1 MATVSTEN
9 LLLTLQVDANQALAS
24 LKKVDV
30 QTKQT
35 QQTFT
40 NIGKTNKNF
49 GASFQNAGYQIQ
61 DFAVQVSSGTDAVRA
76 FSQQAPQLLSAFGGI
91 GIAAGTA
98 VAVLAPLAKS
108 LFDSGDAAEKAAQ
121 QTDKMAESIK
131 GLVSPTTGLDN
142 LNKLLEESESRFS
155 GLAGAIRDATLAK
168 AKNQLADLEQEL
180 SDLIGTLSQVGE
192 GNTVARYL
200 ALDAKGYSVAE
211 AQYKALNEYISDLYD
226 VSEETAGA
234 IQNLARQFAVGSIDV
249 EDFAEAV
256 LALGVDPNTE
266 GYDKLLSLLKKL
278 SLEAARVKDLSKI
291 DIELSV
297 RGDSLQE
304 AIDAWDEYMAGLE
317 RLAGGYLDGLDPL
330 RAYYREVEKLQRLL
344 DAGLITADQYARLIR
359 NISVA
364 QYEAMTPMQD
374 YLDELE
380 KYADTVKRAQDPT
393 IEMVEKIT
401 LLKDA
406 HDAGLLSVE
415 QYNKEMANIAGI
427 KKRTTALQDA
437 LDAFDREILGIGKG
451 DEITTLLE
459 DLQTE
464 AGRWADQF
472 ADTLVSG
479 LAEGKL
485 AFKDFADYVLQQLAR
500 IAISKTLE
508 PLFQGFGDFIGG
520 LTGASAPVP
529 AGLIATPVNDLPLS
543 REASSAQQMIV
554 GVPRMS
560 APSPSSSPVTVN
572 VMNYGSD
579 DVEVNERKTSRG
591 IEVDVLIKNTVKQ
604 GLASGDFDKVM
615 ATSYGARRLAF

>member
-35 QQTFT
+35 QQAFSGV
-40 NIGKTNKNF
+40 GKNTKQFN
-49 GASFQNAGYQIQ
+49 AAIQNSSYQIA
-61 DFAVQVSSGTDAVRA
+61 DFAVQVGGGVSALKA
-76 FSQQAPQLLSAFGGI
+76 FSQQAPQLLSGFGAI
-91 GIAAGTA
+91 GAAAGAA
-98 VAVLAPLAKS
+98 VAILAAGANN
-108 LFDSGDAAEKAAQ
+108 LFNFGDAAEKAAQ

-131 GLVSPTTGLDN
+131 GLVSPTTGLAN

-155 GLAGAIRDATLAK
+155 GLAGAIKAATLK
-168 AKNQLADLEQEL
+168 EAKNNLAGLEEEVSKLVSSL
-180 SDLIGTLSQVGE
+180 SEVGLRQ
-192 GNTVARYL
+192 GNTIARFL
-200 ALDAKGYSVAE
+200 VFSGRGYSDAE
-211 AQYKALNEYISDLYD
+211 AKFKALNEYISDLYG

-234 IQNLARQFAVGSIDV
+234 IQNLAKQFADGSIAV
-249 EDFAEAV
+249 EDFAEGV
-256 LALGVDPNTE
+256 LALGVDPKTE
-266 GYDKLLSLLKKL
+266 GYDKLLSLLKKI

-297 RGDSLQE
+297 RGESLQE

-317 RLAGGYLDGLDPL
+317 RLASGYLDGLDPL
-330 RAYYREVEKLQRLL
+330 RAYYREVDKLKELL
-344 DAGLITADQYARLIR
+344 DAKLITLEQYRQLIE
-359 NISVA
+359 NIRG
-364 QYEAMTPMQD
+364 E
-374 YLDELE
+374 
-380 KYADTVKRAQDPT
+380 
-393 IEMVEKIT
+393 
-401 LLKDA
+401 LLKPIEVKVKPVDVNPA
-406 HDAGLLSVE
+406 K
-415 QYNKEMANIAGI
+415 KEG
-427 KKRTTALQDA
+427 
-437 LDAFDREILGIGKG
+437 E
-451 DEITTLLE
+451 EITTLLE

-472 ADTLVSG
+472 ANTLVSG

-508 PLFQGFGDFIGG
+508 PLFEGFGNWIGSLG
-520 LTGASAPVP
+520 GASAPVP

-543 REASSAQQMIV
+543 REAASAQQMIV